1 MVQTSISERKGYRVW
16 KALDRP
22 SSFFGIRGRFMVL
35 FLLIGAA
42 AALFAISLNVSFG
55 SMMGLV
61 AFGLLLFA
69 DYMVIQTLQG
79 KFTEKEFS
87 RLLARKQLPRYIKVH
102 PSITFNSIKGHISWK

>member
-1 MVQTSISERKGYRVW
+1 MVQTTVTERKGYRVW

-35 FLLIGAA
+35 FLLIAGA
-42 AALFAISLNVSFG
+42 AALFGITVNASFG

-61 AFGLLLFA
+61 SFGLLLFA

-87 RLLARKQLPRYIKVH
+87 RLLARKQLPHYIKVH
-102 PSITFNSIKGHISWK
+102 PDITFNSIKGHISWK